1 MLVSPGVANVAL
13 LCVSVLDKNCQT
25 QSRLFTCLFTC
36 LFICLLV
43 CLPVHLF
50 VYLFVRFC
58 LLVCLPV
65 HLFTFL
71 FTCLFICLFT
81 CLFTCIPVR
90 GTNNTEFY
98 DCRIGSDNATNGTIN
113 LAVFGRSSGS
123 ALAASIT
130 GIVILFFTVGYM
142 W

>member
-25 QSRLFTCLFTC
+25 QSCLFTCLFTC

-43 CLPVHLF
+43 CLP
-50 VYLFVRFC
+50 
-58 LLVCLPV
+58 VCLPV